1 MRTAYAYCEALV
13 RAADKDRFLAALFL
27 PPAVRPHAF
36 ALYAFN
42 AEIAAVRGRAR
53 DPLAGEIRFQWWR
66 DALAGRAAGGI
77 EGNPVA
83 AALIAT
89 IEGQGL
95 PVAVLERL
103 IEAREFDLYDDPM
116 PSTAAFDAYVRLTA
130 SSLFELTGMLL
141 GGEGA
146 ALAVAAGH
154 AGLAYGITGLL
165 RSLPMHASRGQI
177 YLPADVLAHY
187 HADHES
193 ILSGTTTL
201 ALRDALAEMR
211 DKARQHYAEV
221 DRLLPALPAVAQPI
235 FLPLVLVDAYL
246 ARMERRGYDPFTTAV
261 EIPQW
266 RRQWMLCRAARRA
279 P

>member
-1 MRTAYAYCEALV
+1 MPDSYAHCQALV

-42 AEIAAVRGRAR
+42 TEIASVRDRAR
-53 DPLAGEIRFQWWR
+53 DPLAGEVRLQWWR

-83 AALIAT
+83 AALMQT
-89 IEGQGL
+89 IEEKRL
-95 PVAVLERL
+95 PVAIFERL

-116 PSTAAFDAYVRLTA
+116 PSMAAFDAYVRLTA
-130 SSLFELTGMLL
+130 SSVIELTGILL
-141 GGEGA
+141 AGQGT
-146 ALAVAAGH
+146 ALATAAGH
-154 AGLAYGITGLL
+154 AGLVYGITGLL
-165 RSLPMHASRGQI
+165 RALPMHASRGQI
-177 YLPADVLAHY
+177 YLPADLLAYH
-187 HADHES
+187 HADHEA
-193 ILSGTTTL
+193 ILSGTSSP
-201 ALRDALAEMR
+201 ALLNALAELR
-211 DKARQHYAEV
+211 DKVRQHYAEV
-221 DRLLPALPAVAQPI
+221 DRLLPALPAAVQPV

-246 ARMERRGYDPFTTAV
+246 SRMERRGYDPFVTPV

-266 RRQWMLCRAARRA
+266 RRQWMLWRAARRA